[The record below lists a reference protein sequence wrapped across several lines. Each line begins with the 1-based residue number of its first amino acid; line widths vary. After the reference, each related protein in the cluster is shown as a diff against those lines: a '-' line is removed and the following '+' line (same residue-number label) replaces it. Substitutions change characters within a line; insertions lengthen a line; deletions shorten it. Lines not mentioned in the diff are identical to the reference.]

1 MCFRMLLPQYH
12 SFGVRK
18 NNIKGLI
25 IRISFTLKK
34 KRKKKNGPEPI
45 HPLRKQQFLT
55 HSLHDTHR
63 AVDSPSAILNL
74 RGKLLTTTGIVGSRG
89 FPAARARASLTC
101 LHLQLKGYPRRPMQR
116 QLIDVIFSDDEIFSG
131 QSLHQEVNFRPKI
144 SRR

>member
-25 IRISFTLKK
+25 FRISLTLKK
-34 KRKKKNGPEPI
+34 KNKWTGANSPFAQTAI
-45 HPLRKQQFLT
+45 
-55 HSLHDTHR
+55 LHYTHR

-89 FPAARARASLTC
+89 FPAARARASLT
-101 LHLQLKGYPRRPMQR
+101 LHTAFTR
-116 QLIDVIFSDDEIFSG
+116 
-131 QSLHQEVNFRPKI
+131 
-144 SRR
+144 